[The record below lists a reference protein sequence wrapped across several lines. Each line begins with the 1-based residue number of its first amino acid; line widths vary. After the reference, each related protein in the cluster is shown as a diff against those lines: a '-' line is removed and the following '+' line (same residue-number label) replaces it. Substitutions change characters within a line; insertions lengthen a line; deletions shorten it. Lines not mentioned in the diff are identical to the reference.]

1 MLLKF
6 KTFEINLKSKINLF
20 INQKSKL
27 MKKLFTLFSLLLIS
41 IRGMLAA
48 NVSDGAKIYFDA
60 SEYPDVAKQKVVQL
74 MIGHSGWSQ
83 GYKMDKVEGYD
94 NIYLVTMPKWDGCT
108 EFCFFGA
115 DALWGGEE
123 QKMGN
128 RLNWMPA
135 HTDVIAISSN
145 VSGSVGFGGN
155 PLKRTDSYQL
165 PVKAPVITIGAVPEF
180 ATTTVGETSTV
191 TVTYTVENSEEKP
204 EISLDNDAFTAE
216 DVAGTITITFAPTEA
231 KEYTA
236 TLTIAIGDIKETVDL
251 VATGVAADV
260 PKVPEIL
267 NLKAGEVAAIYVG
280 ETTEFEVTYELAN
293 AEEAT
298 ASIEG
303 EGFTIKK
310 QEVGTATIEFA
321 PTEAKTYEAVVTITS
336 GETTQTLE
344 ISATATNAPTKIT
357 ITYVNTEGYENV
369 YVHAW
374 GGTASATAWPGEKL
388 TATGEKIN
396 GFDAYSFTFDEGAY
410 VSCLFNCG
418 GANPDACKT
427 GDQTID
433 AAKTYFYGGLW
444 YATEEEIPAEIAD
457 VWTVVGV
464 EGLFETAWDFGNVA
478 YDMTE
483 GEAGIYTLVIDEVAL
498 DATDYTYKFVQNRS
512 WSGAQ
517 YPKEGNYTLNVAEA
531 ASYKVTYTLDTKAGN
546 GTCAIEKISTP
557 IPDPEPSLTISA
569 EEVVFD
575 ELTLGDEPVSA
586 TATITYTIE
595 NSDEAAVVALES
607 EVFEAIDEDGTIT
620 ITFAPEA
627 EGEYTAELT
636 ITLGEIVKTIAIS
649 GSAKAAVVPDPELE
663 FALVGRLNGDN
674 DTEILDYAS
683 GYKFTKE
690 SEFVYTLNVTFTGT
704 IESSGKQVQKVK
716 LVDAQG
722 NIWARNNSKTIY
734 IQGTEGKDVTATMTK
749 GETTSSA
756 YLVTEA
762 GVEYKITYT
771 LNDEKTGGQ
780 LTFEKVEVIEPEKPE
795 LIVSTEEV
803 VFETLI
809 LDGEQFSSTEII
821 TYEIINSDEAAVI
834 ALESDV
840 FEAIDE
846 DGTITI
852 TFTPTF
858 RNASYKATLTITLG
872 DIVKTV
878 AISAVVKPLIDD
890 LIYPG
895 FDDTKVG
902 EYEEIEML
910 YSLHKGNEGEAR
922 IEGDPAF
929 EITWQEVGRMFIKF
943 TPLEAKEYTAT
954 LIITSGKFERELTLI
969 AIGLAPDPEPTDI
982 TFTVQVPEGTK
993 ECYIAGTPGWAFIP
1007 MEKVDGEEN
1016 LFSITVEK
1024 TVLNGEQW
1032 KYASGADWQYAE
1044 VIEGNGNRTEAEDPY
1059 DVVTA
1064 WQKLYDPDFQPIDPY
1079 YAIRGLNGDAS
1090 WTGSGDI
1097 KLEES
1102 ASEWSALGFTV
1113 AEGESFKVI
1122 YIDENADVS
1131 GYYAGLEDGC
1141 DVGQSYDDMGNL
1153 VLPAGT
1159 YNLYFK
1165 PDTEL
1170 MWISKVDTPTDA
1182 EEAIAELIYAVDGTI
1197 IAPAPFAII
1206 DLAGKDVTKANGSL
1220 QGTYIVKTL
1229 NSTAKIS
1236 VK

>member
-1 MLLKF
+1 MVGMLLPL
-6 KTFEINLKSKINLF
+6 TATAADLKADLTIYYD
-20 INQKSKL
+20 
-27 MKKLFTLFSLLLIS
+27 
-41 IRGMLAA
+41 
-48 NVSDGAKIYFDA
+48 VSDFGDFSGNKL
-60 SEYPDVAKQKVVQL
+60 QL
-74 MIGHSGWSQ
+74 MVGHDSYSIA
-83 GYKMDKVEGYD
+83 YEMKAVEGYD
-94 NIYLVTMPKWDGCT
+94 NLYSVNIGDVNSGNS
-108 EFCFFGA
+108 
-115 DALWGGEE
+115 WGGANQLGIMAATSVWGSENSSPTHRFGYTSL
-123 QKMGN
+123 KTGIYKLTKNLSGN
-128 RLNWMPA
+128 VLFTGKSTLSITENY
-135 HTDVIAISSN
+135 T
-145 VSGSVGFGGN
+145 
-155 PLKRTDSYQL
+155 L
-165 PVKAPVITIGAVPEF
+165 PVKAPVITIGAAPEF
-180 ATTTVGETSTV
+180 ATTTVGETSTA

-216 DVAGTITITFAPTEA
+216 DAGGTITITFAPTEA

-236 TLTIAIGDIKETVDL
+236 TLTLTIDEVEASVEL
-251 VATGVAADV
+251 AATAKAEDAPV
-260 PKVPEIL
+260 VPEIL
-267 NLKAGEVAAIYVG
+267 NLAAGEIAEVFAG
-280 ETTEFEVTYELAN
+280 GTTEFDVTYTLLN

-298 ASIEG
+298 VSIEG

-310 QEVGTATIEFA
+310 QDKGTATIEFA
-321 PTEAKTYEAVVTITS
+321 PTEAKTYEAVVTVTS
-336 GETTQTLE
+336 GDVNKTLE
-344 ISATATNAPTKIT
+344 ISATAKKVPVVIT
-357 ITYVNTEGYENV
+357 ISFVNPGKWTEAAFY
-369 YVHAW
+369 AW
-374 GGTASATAWPGEKL
+374 GADGLPSDWPGELMNQDGNGKFTYQL
-388 TATGEKIN
+388 TLPENGTYNFVINNNNNGIQSVDMTGVTESTCYNLGAKSGEKYNLVVSENCEYAPAPEPEPI
-396 GFDAYSFTFDEGAY
+396 DPY
-410 VSCLFNCG
+410 VAIRG
-418 GANPDACKT
+418 TMTDWDMANDIKMTYNA
-427 GDQTID
+427 D
-433 AAKTYFYGGLW
+433 AANGPEWYITAFEVPADGKFKVVSVDAQSQATWYGSDKVDLQEGITNAGEGDADIALPAGKYDIYFKVNEGRMWIQKYV
-444 YATEEEIPAEIAD
+444 APEE
-457 VWTVVGV
+457 
-464 EGLFETAWDFGNVA
+464 
-478 YDMTE
+478 
-483 GEAGIYTLVIDEVAL
+483 
-498 DATDYTYKFVQNRS
+498 
-512 WSGAQ
+512 
-517 YPKEGNYTLNVAEA
+517 PKPSLNV
-531 ASYKVTYTLDTKAGN
+531 
-546 GTCAIEKISTP
+546 
-557 IPDPEPSLTISA
+557 SA

-595 NSDEAAVVALES
+595 NSDEAAVVALKS

-620 ITFAPEA
+620 ITFAPES

-649 GSAKAAVVPDPELE
+649 GSAKAAVVPEPELE

-683 GYKFTKE
+683 GYKFTQE

-704 IESSGKQVQKVK
+704 IESSDKQVQKVK

-722 NIWARNNSKTIY
+722 NIWARNSSKTIY

-749 GETTSSA
+749 GETGSSA

-771 LNDEKTGGQ
+771 LNDGKTGGQ
-780 LTFEKVEVIEPEKPE
+780 ITFEKVDAPEPE

-809 LDGEQFSSTEII
+809 LDGEQFSSTETI
-821 TYEIINSDEAAVI
+821 TYEIKNSDEAAVI
-834 ALESDV
+834 ALESEV
-840 FEAIDE
+840 FEAEDE
-846 DGTITI
+846 NGTITI
-852 TFTPTF
+852 TFTPIYQ
-858 RNASYKATLTITLG
+858 NASYKATLTITLG

-902 EYEEIEML
+902 EYDEIEVL
-910 YSLHKGNEGEAR
+910 YSLHKGNEGVAR

-929 EITWQEVGRMFIKF
+929 EITSQEVGRMFIKF

-954 LIITSGKFERELTLI
+954 LIITSGKFEREITII
-969 AIGLAPDPEPTDI
+969 ANGIAPDPEPTDI

-993 ECYIAGTPGWAFIP
+993 ECYIAGTSDDEDLAWKFIQ

-1024 TVLNGEQW
+1024 TVLDGKQW

-1044 VIEGNGNRTEAEDPY
+1044 VIEGNGNRTEAGDPY

-1102 ASEWSALGFTV
+1102 ADASEWVALGFTV

-1122 YIDENADVS
+1122 YIDENAKVS

-1141 DVGQSYDDMGNL
+1141 EVGQTYDDNGNL

-1165 PDTEL
+1165 PNTEL

-1229 NSTAKIS
+1229 NSVAKIS

>member
-1 MLLKF
+1 MVGMLLPL
-6 KTFEINLKSKINLF
+6 TATAADLKADLTIYYD
-20 INQKSKL
+20 
-27 MKKLFTLFSLLLIS
+27 
-41 IRGMLAA
+41 
-48 NVSDGAKIYFDA
+48 VSDFGDFSGNKL
-60 SEYPDVAKQKVVQL
+60 QL
-74 MIGHSGWSQ
+74 MVGHDSYSIA
-83 GYKMDKVEGYD
+83 YEMKAVEGYD
-94 NIYLVTMPKWDGCT
+94 NLYSVNIGDVNSGNS
-108 EFCFFGA
+108 
-115 DALWGGEE
+115 WGGANQLGIMAATSVWGSENSSPTHRFSYTSL
-123 QKMGN
+123 KTGIYKLTKNLSGN
-128 RLNWMPA
+128 VLFTGKSTLSITENY
-135 HTDVIAISSN
+135 T
-145 VSGSVGFGGN
+145 
-155 PLKRTDSYQL
+155 L
-165 PVKAPVITIGAVPEF
+165 PVKDPVINVGTLSQFP
-180 ATTTVGETSTV
+180 ATTVNETSTA
-191 TVTYTVENSEEKP
+191 TLTYKVENSDETAKVTVEG
-204 EISLDNDAFTAE
+204 EGFTAE

-251 VATGVAADV
+251 VATGVAADA

-267 NLKAGEVAAIYVG
+267 NLAAGEIAEIFAG
-280 ETTEFEVTYELAN
+280 ETTEFEVTYTLLN

-321 PTEAKTYEAVVTITS
+321 PTEAKTYEAVVTVTS
-336 GETTQTLE
+336 GETIKTLE
-344 ISATATNAPTKIT
+344 ISATAKKVPVVIT
-357 ITYVNTEGYENV
+357 ISFVNPDWTEAAIWAWIDGGENLT
-369 YVHAW
+369 
-374 GGTASATAWPGEKL
+374 GGEWPGKAMTKGENGKFTYDL
-388 TATGEKIN
+388 TLPENGTYNFIINNNGNGLQSVDMAGVTESTCYNLGAKSGEKYN
-396 GFDAYSFTFDEGAY
+396 LVVAE
-410 VSCLFNCG
+410 NC
-418 GANPDACKT
+418 
-427 GDQTID
+427 
-433 AAKTYFYGGLW
+433 
-444 YATEEEIPAEIAD
+444 
-457 VWTVVGV
+457 
-464 EGLFETAWDFGNVA
+464 
-478 YDMTE
+478 
-483 GEAGIYTLVIDEVAL
+483 
-498 DATDYTYKFVQNRS
+498 DYTPAPEPEPIDPYVAIRGTMTDWTMANDIKMTYN
-512 WSGAQ
+512 
-517 YPKEGNYTLNVAEA
+517 AEA
-531 ASYKVTYTLDTKAGN
+531 ANGPEWYITAFEVPADGKFKVVSVDDKSQTTWYGSDKVDLQEGITNDGKGDEDIALPAGKYDIYFKVN
-546 GTCAIEKISTP
+546 EGRMWIQKYVAPEEPEK
-557 IPDPEPSLTISA
+557 PELNVSA

-575 ELTLGDEPVSA
+575 ELTLGEEPVSA
-586 TATITYTIE
+586 TETIKYEIK
-595 NSDEAAVVALES
+595 NSDEAAVIELES
-607 EVFEAIDEDGTIT
+607 DVFKAEDENGTIT

-649 GSAKAAVVPDPELE
+649 GSAKAA
-663 FALVGRLNGDN
+663 
-674 DTEILDYAS
+674 
-683 GYKFTKE
+683 
-690 SEFVYTLNVTFTGT
+690 
-704 IESSGKQVQKVK
+704 
-716 LVDAQG
+716 
-722 NIWARNNSKTIY
+722 
-734 IQGTEGKDVTATMTK
+734 
-749 GETTSSA
+749 
-756 YLVTEA
+756 
-762 GVEYKITYT
+762 
-771 LNDEKTGGQ
+771 
-780 LTFEKVEVIEPEKPE
+780 EVSKPE
-795 LIVSTEEV
+795 LIVSTEEL

-809 LDGEQFSSTEII
+809 LDGEQFSSTETI
-821 TYEIINSDEAAVI
+821 TYEIKNSDEAAVI

-840 FEAIDE
+840 FKAEDE
-846 DGTITI
+846 NGTITI
-852 TFTPTF
+852 TFTPIF
-858 RNASYKATLTITLG
+858 NNYLYKAELTITLG

-890 LIYPG
+890 ILLPE

-902 EYEEIEML
+902 EYDEIEVL
-910 YSLHKGNEGEAR
+910 YSLHKGNEGVAR

-929 EITWQEVGRMFIKF
+929 EITSQEVGRMFIKF
-943 TPLEAKEYTAT
+943 TPLEVKEYTAT
-954 LIITSGKFERELTLI
+954 LIITSGKFEREITLI
-969 AIGLAPDPEPTDI
+969 ANGIAPDPEPTDI

-993 ECYIAGTPGWAFIP
+993 ECWIAGTPGWTFIQ

-1032 KYASGADWQYAE
+1032 KYASGANWQYAE

-1097 KLEES
+1097 KLEENS
-1102 ASEWSALGFTV
+1102 DASEWVALGFTV

-1197 IAPAPFAII
+1197 FAPAPFAII

>member
-1 MLLKF
+1 MLF
-6 KTFEINLKSKINLF
+6 Y
-20 INQKSKL
+20 
-27 MKKLFTLFSLLLIS
+27 IS
-41 IRGMLAA
+41 GMLAA

-83 GYKMDKVEGYD
+83 GYEMDKVEGYD

-115 DALWGGEE
+115 DALWGGES

-128 RLNWMPA
+128 RLQWMPA

-165 PVKAPVITIGAVPEF
+165 PVKAPVITIGAAPEF
-180 ATTTVGETSTV
+180 ATTTVGETSKA

-216 DVAGTITITFAPTEA
+216 DAGGTITITFAPTEA

-251 VATGVAADV
+251 VATGVAADA

-267 NLKAGEVAAIYVG
+267 NLKAGEISAIYVG
-280 ETTEFEVTYELAN
+280 ETTEFEVTYKLAN

-344 ISATATNAPTKIT
+344 ISATATNAPTKII

-374 GGTASATAWPGEKL
+374 GGTASATDWPGQQL
-388 TATGEKIN
+388 TATGNQIN
-396 GFDAYSFTFDEGAY
+396 GYDTYSFIFEEGAY
-410 VSCLFNCG
+410 TQCLFNCG
-418 GANPDACKT
+418 GENPDACKT

-433 AAKTYFYGGLW
+433 VAKTYFYGGLW

-517 YPKEGNYTLNVAEA
+517 YPQVGDYTLTVAEA

-557 IPDPEPSLTISA
+557 IPEPKPSLTVSA

-595 NSDEAAVVALES
+595 NSDETAVVALES

-649 GSAKAAVVPDPELE
+649 GSAKAA
-663 FALVGRLNGDN
+663 
-674 DTEILDYAS
+674 EI
-683 GYKFTKE
+683 
-690 SEFVYTLNVTFTGT
+690 
-704 IESSGKQVQKVK
+704 
-716 LVDAQG
+716 
-722 NIWARNNSKTIY
+722 
-734 IQGTEGKDVTATMTK
+734 
-749 GETTSSA
+749 
-756 YLVTEA
+756 
-762 GVEYKITYT
+762 
-771 LNDEKTGGQ
+771 
-780 LTFEKVEVIEPEKPE
+780 IEPEKPE

-809 LDGEQFSSTEII
+809 LDGEQFSSTETI
-821 TYEIINSDEAAVI
+821 TYEIRNSDEAAVI
-834 ALESDV
+834 ALESEV
-840 FEAIDE
+840 FEAEDE
-846 DGTITI
+846 NGTITI
-852 TFTPTF
+852 TFTPIF

-910 YSLHKGNEGEAR
+910 YSLHKGNEGVAR

-929 EITWQEVGRMFIKF
+929 EITSQEVGRMFIKF

-954 LIITSGKFERELTLI
+954 LIITSGKFERELTLT
-969 AIGLAPDPEPTDI
+969 ANGLAPDPEPTDI

-993 ECYIAGTPGWAFIP
+993 ECYIAGTSDDEDLAWKFIQ

-1024 TVLNGEQW
+1024 TVLDGKQW

-1044 VIEGNGNRTEAEDPY
+1044 VIEGNGNRTEAGDPY

-1102 ASEWSALGFTV
+1102 ADASEWVALGFTV

-1122 YIDENADVS
+1122 YIDENAKVS
-1131 GYYAGLEDGC
+1131 GYYAGLEEGC
-1141 DVGQSYDDMGNL
+1141 EIGQTYDDNGNL

-1165 PDTEL
+1165 PNTEL

-1206 DLAGKDVTKANGSL
+1206 DLSGKDVTKANGSL

-1229 NSTAKIS
+1229 NSVTKVS
-1236 VK
+1236 VQ